1 MWLFLLLVLKPL
13 SQQCLWT
20 GSRHALLDIFQG
32 GWTVR
37 HVKRDPKKLLIQ
49 RIVLVVVVIACLTP
63 MLIMFSGGG
72 SSVGGTVK
80 NAPKAAVS
88 AAQLSQEISD
98 QLEGKTTTCTPVKD
112 EESIKLDTGTWDS
125 YGKAT
130 MYNTPWS
137 TRCTGDSG
145 EYLCAGNSYVIGYAD
160 HEKMT
165 RGQLAGRCDNQAA
178 ATSFESCIDWA
189 IGDPA
194 IKAGALNTAVCQNQ
208 AAAAAAG
215 AGTATTAPATAP
227 ATSGVN
233 TTLAP
238 EANSSTVPS
247 TTKP

>member
-1 MWLFLLLVLKPL
+1 
-13 SQQCLWT
+13 
-20 GSRHALLDIFQG
+20 LDIFQG

-37 HVKRDPKKLLIQ
+37 HVKRDPRKLFVQ
-49 RIVLVVVVIACLTP
+49 RLVLGVVILTFLLP
-63 MLIMFSGGG
+63 MLLVFKSGGG
-72 SSVGGTVK
+72 SVGGTVG

-88 AAQLSQEISD
+88 AQQLSQEIAD
-98 QLEGKTTTCTPVKD
+98 QLEGKPTVCMPVID
-112 EESIKLDTGTWDS
+112 ETSTKLDSGTWDT

-145 EYLCAGNSYVIGYAD
+145 EYLCAGSSYVIGYAD

-208 AAAAAAG
+208 AAAAAG
-215 AGTATTAPATAP
+215 AGTATTAPAT
-227 ATSGVN
+227 SGVD

-238 EANSSTVPS
+238 KATSSTAPT

>member
-32 GWTVR
+32 GWTVCR
-37 HVKRDPKKLLIQ
+37 VKRDPKKLFVQ
-49 RIVLVVVVIACLTP
+49 RIVLALVILGCLGA
-63 MLIMFSGGG
+63 LIFMFKGG
-72 SSVGGTVK
+72 SDSTGGTVK

-88 AAQLSQEISD
+88 AARLSQEIAD
-98 QLEGKTTTCTPVKD
+98 QLEGKPTVCIPVTD
-112 EESIKLDTGTWDS
+112 EESIKLDTGTWDV

-145 EYLCAGNSYVIGYAD
+145 EYLCAGNSYVIGYDD

-178 ATSFESCIDWA
+178 ATSFESCVDWA

-194 IKAGALNTAVCQNQ
+194 IKAGALNTSVCQNQ
-208 AAAAAAG
+208 AAAAG
-215 AGTATTAPATAP
+215 AGTATTAPAT
-227 ATSGVN
+227 SGVN
-233 TTLAP
+233 TTVAP
-238 EANSSTVPS
+238 EATSSSPSSVASS

>member
-37 HVKRDPKKLLIQ
+37 HVKRDPKKLFVQ
-49 RIVLVVVVIACLTP
+49 RLVLGVVILTFLLP
-63 MLIMFSGGG
+63 MLLVFKSGGG
-72 SSVGGTVK
+72 DSVGGTVK

-98 QLEGKTTTCTPVKD
+98 QLEGKTTTCMPVKD

-194 IKAGALNTAVCQNQ
+194 IKAGALNTAACQNQ
-208 AAAAAAG
+208 AAAAAG
-215 AGTATTAPATAP
+215 SGTATTAPSTN
-227 ATSGVN
+227 GVD

-238 EANSSTVPS
+238 KATSSTAPT

>member
-1 MWLFLLLVLKPL
+1 MWLLLLLVLKPS
-13 SQQCLWT
+13 SQQCLW
-20 GSRHALLDIFQG
+20 GILRHALLDIFQG

-37 HVKRDPKKLLIQ
+37 HVKRDPKKLLVQ
-49 RIVLVVVVIACLTP
+49 RLVLALVILGCLAP
-63 MLIMFSGGG
+63 LLLSFSGGN

-88 AAQLSQEISD
+88 ATQLSQEIAD
-98 QLEGKTTTCTPVKD
+98 KLEGKSTTCMPVID
-112 EESIKLDTGTWDS
+112 ETSTKLDTGTWDT

-145 EYLCAGNSYVIGYAD
+145 EYLCSGTSYVIGYED
-160 HEKMT
+160 HDKMN

-178 ATSFESCIDWA
+178 ATSLESCVDWA

-208 AAAAAAG
+208 AVAAG
-215 AGTATTAPATAP
+215 TTVPAGTGTATTAPVSNGTD
-227 ATSGVN
+227 
-233 TTLAP
+233 TTVPKEKA
-238 EANSSTVPS
+238 SSTPSS

>member
-1 MWLFLLLVLKPL
+1 
-13 SQQCLWT
+13 
-20 GSRHALLDIFQG
+20 
-32 GWTVR
+32 
-37 HVKRDPKKLLIQ
+37 VKRDPKKLLIQ
-49 RIVLVVVVIACLTP
+49 RIVLVFVVIACLTP

-88 AAQLSQEISD
+88 AAQLSQEITD
-98 QLEGKTTTCTPVKD
+98 QLEGKPTACMPVID

-194 IKAGALNTAVCQNQ
+194 IKAGALNTSVCQNQ
-208 AAAAAAG
+208 AAAAAG

-227 ATSGVN
+227 AASGVS
-233 TTLAP
+233 TTLVPKAT
-238 EANSSTVPS
+238 SSTSPA

>member
-1 MWLFLLLVLKPL
+1 MRLFLLLVLKPL

-37 HVKRDPKKLLIQ
+37 HVKRDPKKLFVQ
-49 RIVLVVVVIACLTP
+49 RLVLALVILGCLAP
-63 MLIMFSGGG
+63 LLLSFSGGG

-88 AAQLSQEISD
+88 AARLSQEIAD
-98 QLEGKTTTCTPVKD
+98 QLEGKPTVCIPVTD
-112 EESIKLDTGTWDS
+112 EESIKLDTGTWDV

-145 EYLCAGNSYVIGYAD
+145 EYLCAGTSYVIGYDD

-178 ATSFESCIDWA
+178 ATSFESCVDWA

-194 IKAGALNTAVCQNQ
+194 IKAGALNTSVCQNQ
-208 AAAAAAG
+208 AAAAAG
-215 AGTATTAPATAP
+215 AGTATTAPAT
-227 ATSGVN
+227 SGVN
-233 TTLAP
+233 TTVAP
-238 EANSSTVPS
+238 KATSSSPASVASS

>member
-32 GWTVR
+32 GWTVCR
-37 HVKRDPKKLLIQ
+37 VKRDPKKLFVQ
-49 RIVLVVVVIACLTP
+49 RIVLALVILGCLGA
-63 MLIMFSGGG
+63 LIFMFKGG
-72 SSVGGTVK
+72 SDSTGGTVK

-88 AAQLSQEISD
+88 AARLSQEIAD
-98 QLEGKTTTCTPVKD
+98 QLEGKPTTCIPVTD
-112 EESIKLDTGTWDS
+112 EESIKLDTGTWDV

-145 EYLCAGNSYVIGYAD
+145 EYLCAGNSYVIGYDD

-178 ATSFESCIDWA
+178 ATSFESCVDWA

-194 IKAGALNTAVCQNQ
+194 IKAGALNTSVCQNQ
-208 AAAAAAG
+208 AAAAG
-215 AGTATTAPATAP
+215 AGTATTAPAT
-227 ATSGVN
+227 SGVN
-233 TTLAP
+233 TTVAP
-238 EANSSTVPS
+238 EATSPAPSSVASS

>member
-1 MWLFLLLVLKPL
+1 MRLV
-13 SQQCLWT
+13 T
-20 GSRHALLDIFQG
+20 
-32 GWTVR
+32 
-37 HVKRDPKKLLIQ
+37 RDPKKLLLQ
-49 RIVLVVVVIACLTP
+49 RIVLVVVILGCLAP
-63 MLIMFSGGG
+63 LLLSFSGG

-98 QLEGKTTTCTPVKD
+98 KLEGKTTVCMPVID
-112 EESIKLDTGTWDS
+112 EESTKLDTGTWDS

-145 EYLCAGNSYVIGYAD
+145 EYLCSGTSYVIGYED
-160 HEKMT
+160 HDKMT

-178 ATSFESCIDWA
+178 ATSLESCVDWA

-208 AAAAAAG
+208 AAAATAG
-215 AGTATTAPATAP
+215 AGTATTAPAT
-227 ATSGVN
+227 SGVN
-233 TTLAP
+233 TTLDQKTT
-238 EANSSTVPS
+238 SSTAPS

>member
-32 GWTVR
+32 GWTVCR
-37 HVKRDPKKLLIQ
+37 VKRDPKKLFVQ
-49 RIVLVVVVIACLTP
+49 RIVLALVILGCLGA
-63 MLIMFSGGG
+63 LIFMFKGG
-72 SSVGGTVK
+72 SDSTGGTVK

-88 AAQLSQEISD
+88 AARLSQEIAD
-98 QLEGKTTTCTPVKD
+98 QLEGKPTTCIPVTD
-112 EESIKLDTGTWDS
+112 EESIKLDTGTWDV

-145 EYLCAGNSYVIGYAD
+145 EYLCAGTSYVIGYDD

-178 ATSFESCIDWA
+178 ATSFESCVDWA

-194 IKAGALNTAVCQNQ
+194 IKAGALNTSVCQNQ
-208 AAAAAAG
+208 AAAAG
-215 AGTATTAPATAP
+215 AGTATTAPAT
-227 ATSGVN
+227 SGVN
-233 TTLAP
+233 TTVAP
-238 EANSSTVPS
+238 EATSSSPSSVASS

>member
-1 MWLFLLLVLKPL
+1 
-13 SQQCLWT
+13 
-20 GSRHALLDIFQG
+20 
-32 GWTVR
+32 
-37 HVKRDPKKLLIQ
+37 
-49 RIVLVVVVIACLTP
+49 
-63 MLIMFSGGG
+63 
-72 SSVGGTVK
+72 
-80 NAPKAAVS
+80 VS
-88 AAQLSQEISD
+88 AAQLSQEITD
-98 QLEGKTTTCTPVKD
+98 QLEGKPTACMPVID

-194 IKAGALNTAVCQNQ
+194 IKAGALNTSVCQNQ

-215 AGTATTAPATAP
+215 AGTATTAPAA
-227 ATSGVN
+227 SGVS
-233 TTLAP
+233 TTLVPKA
-238 EANSSTVPS
+238 ASSTSPA

>member
-1 MWLFLLLVLKPL
+1 MWLFLLSVLKPL
-13 SQQCLWT
+13 SQPCVCT

-32 GWTVR
+32 GWTVCR
-37 HVKRDPKKLLIQ
+37 VKRDPKKLLVQ
-49 RIVLVVVVIACLTP
+49 RLVLALVILGCLAP
-63 MLIMFSGGG
+63 LLLSFSGGG

-88 AAQLSQEISD
+88 AAQLSQEITD
-98 QLEGKTTTCTPVKD
+98 QLEGKPTACMPVID

-145 EYLCAGNSYVIGYAD
+145 EYLCSGNSYVIGYDD

-194 IKAGALNTAVCQNQ
+194 IKAGALNTSVCQNQ
-208 AAAAAAG
+208 AAAAG
-215 AGTATTAPATAP
+215 AGTATTAPATSGVDTTVAP
-227 ATSGVN
+227 KATS
-233 TTLAP
+233 
-238 EANSSTVPS
+238 SSPSSAASS

>member
-1 MWLFLLLVLKPL
+1 MWLFLLSVLKPL

-32 GWTVR
+32 GWTVCR
-37 HVKRDPKKLLIQ
+37 VKRDPKKLLIQ
-49 RIVLVVVVIACLTP
+49 RIVLVFVVIACLTP

-88 AAQLSQEISD
+88 AAQLSQEITD
-98 QLEGKTTTCTPVKD
+98 QLEGKPTACMPVID

-194 IKAGALNTAVCQNQ
+194 IKAGALNTSVCQNQ
-208 AAAAAAG
+208 AAAAAG

-227 ATSGVN
+227 AASGVS
-233 TTLAP
+233 TTLVPKAT
-238 EANSSTVPS
+238 SSTSPA

>member
-1 MWLFLLLVLKPL
+1 MWLFLLSVLKPL
-13 SQQCLWT
+13 SQQCLWI

-49 RIVLVVVVIACLTP
+49 RIVLVFVVIACLTP

-88 AAQLSQEISD
+88 AAQLSQEITD
-98 QLEGKTTTCTPVKD
+98 QLEGKPTACMPVID

-194 IKAGALNTAVCQNQ
+194 IKAGALNTSVCQNQ

-215 AGTATTAPATAP
+215 AGTATTAPAA
-227 ATSGVN
+227 SGVS
-233 TTLAP
+233 TTLVPKA
-238 EANSSTVPS
+238 ASSTSPA